1 MMTDSSGTEK
11 TNSILGIYILI
22 SFVGVFY
29 ILFLFS
35 LIVLIAGDFIYFIT
49 ILFTTIGFFLIIILS
64 SLKKD
69 KAHVINPIGL
79 ILILIGII
87 LFSSKFLFYDDIKYM
102 ICGIM
107 MMIVSLI
114 FLGVVIVIFYV
125 GMIQQKYIE
134 GSTTCEN
141 CQGTGKVLKFLSCSC
156 CDGTGIDK
164 RKIDERPMI
173 CYYCLNKGTCN
184 SCRGTK
190 LQRKYLLFGTRIKC
204 KKCDGSGI
212 CPICKDAP
220 NGGYYL
226 VFWID
231 DRKGALCRQELWD
244 ADAKIKELTKVWEKL
259 RMQNNEILRFEDF
272 VRLPSYNEQEKMP
285 KTEGSVPLY
294 DLILAELIRYEQY
307 LTKFKSA

>member
-1 MMTDSSGTEK
+1 MTEK
-11 TNSILGIYILI
+11 GETEKRNSIFGIFLLI
-22 SFVGVFY
+22 SIGCSPSY
-29 ILFLFS
+29 IFFIFS
-35 LIVLIAGDFIYFIT
+35 VL
-49 ILFTTIGFFLIIILS
+49 LILS
-64 SLKKD
+64 NEYFSAVLMLSFSIGSFFIIFLNLIKKE
-69 KAHVINPIGL
+69 KSHLFVPIG
-79 ILILIGII
+79 IITILIGII
-87 LFSSKFLFYDDIKYM
+87 LYSLEFLLRNDLESRISGMVFLI
-102 ICGIM
+102 IA
-107 MMIVSLI
+107 SI
-114 FLGVVIVIFYV
+114 FLVVVIIFFYL
-125 GMIQQKYIE
+125 GKNQQKSNE
-134 GSTTCEN
+134 GSKTCKN
-141 CQGTGKVLKFLSCSC
+141 CGGSGKMLKFFNCPG

-164 RKIDERPMI
+164 TKLDERPMM
-173 CYYCLNKGTCN
+173 CYYCRNRGTCN
-184 SCRGTK
+184 KCKGTK

-259 RMQNNEILRFEDF
+259 RIQNNEILRFEDF
-272 VRLPSYNEQEKMP
+272 VRLPSYNEQEKIP

-307 LTKFKSA
+307 LKKFI